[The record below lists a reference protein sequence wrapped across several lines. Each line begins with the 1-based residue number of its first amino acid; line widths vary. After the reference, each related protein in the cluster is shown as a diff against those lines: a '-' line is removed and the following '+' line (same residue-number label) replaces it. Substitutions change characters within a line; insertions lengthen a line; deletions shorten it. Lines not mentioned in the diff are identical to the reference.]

1 MALYERE
8 LCGMFLGA
16 KYNSA
21 LLIKHEFDVLALK
34 KYIDTMSGKE
44 RRKALLELAR
54 LQGAKGTGS
63 SSSTTDPIAAPP
75 LSVAP
80 AEGPEPGRKRR
91 KLVKAFPSSA
101 APAPSTEEESS
112 GSPLVHRKRKLP
124 AVGGASSL
132 QPGEIEVVEIEEDSP
147 SPPSIQPAPVPTFF
161 PSPQQLPSPIPRSPS
176 PPPAGQPLGQST
188 PPAGGDSTRSGDLA
202 GPLVSPPPL
211 PTSAATAKD
220 GGASS
225 RPSGSGATNENFSRV
240 IALVRQLIRS
250 RELIEWNREEVDM
263 HLAKQI
269 VLSLEFSTQH
279 RKQLI
284 MEKRIKELE
293 HDKESLQSDFE
304 AAQGSVEL
312 MRAINVLDCE
322 VVELRGKVTHLE
334 AETSSLRKLN
344 SQLAGDLESAR
355 ETATTGEKK
364 LEEAVSKLSE
374 AKGQL
379 EEAASSIAS
388 LTTEK
393 NAAEASKQK
402 LEVENADLMGVGA
415 EALADGFELA
425 LEQIKCVLPDL
436 DLSQFSIYHEVV
448 DGKLI
453 PPP

>member
-1 MALYERE
+1 
-8 LCGMFLGA
+8 
-16 KYNSA
+16 
-21 LLIKHEFDVLALK
+21 
-34 KYIDTMSGKE
+34 MSGKE

-54 LQGAKGTGS
+54 LKGAKGTGS
-63 SSSTTDPIAAPP
+63 SSSTTEPIAAPP
-75 LSVAP
+75 LSVTP

-91 KLVKAFPSSA
+91 KLTKAFPSSAAA

-132 QPGEIEVVEIEEDSP
+132 QLGEIEVVQIEEGSP
-147 SPPSIQPAPVPTFF
+147 SPPSIQPAPVPTCF
-161 PSPQQLPSPIPRSPS
+161 PSPQQLPSPAPRSPS
-176 PPPAGQPLGQST
+176 PSPAGQPPGQST
-188 PPAGGDSTRSGDLA
+188 PPAGGDSARSGDLP
-202 GPLVSPPPL
+202 GPLVTPPPP
-211 PTSAATAKD
+211 PTSATTAEG

-225 RPSGSGATNENFSRV
+225 RPSGSGASNENFSRV

-250 RELIEWNREEVDM
+250 RELVEWNREEVDM

-269 VLSLEFSTQH
+269 MLSLEFSTQ
-279 RKQLI
+279 
-284 MEKRIKELE
+284 LE

-312 MRAINVLDCE
+312 MRGMVEKARGEYLAQVQETIKTEILMGQAINVLDYE

-334 AETSSLRKLN
+334 AETSSLRQLN

-355 ETATTGEKK
+355 ETAVTGEKK
-364 LEEAVSKLSE
+364 LEEVVSKLSE
-374 AKGQL
+374 

-415 EALADGFELA
+415 EALADGFE
-425 LEQIKCVLPDL
+425 QIKCILPDL
-436 DLSQFSIYHEVV
+436 DLSQFNIYHKVV